1 LKSTLTT
8 ESIAMTSSRF
18 THRRLIALGIAPIAA
33 LSAIGTLLP
42 TTAFAQSSANWPNR
56 PIKLVVPGPPGAGMD
71 IFARLLQAPLQLALK
86 QQIVV
91 ENKAGANGIIGNDTV
106 AKAAPDGYTFLFTA
120 SSSIA
125 LNPIVVPKM
134 PYDTLKDLL
143 PIAQIGQSGFLLVAS
158 PNSGFKNIQ
167 DMVAYAKAHPGK
179 LVYGTWGN
187 GSSGHL
193 AMEGIKLHYG
203 LDMPHV
209 PFKGT
214 SPLVN
219 DLLGNNISVGFADI
233 ASPVPHIKAG
243 KLNALAAT
251 GSRRAP
257 ALPDLPTVSEQ
268 GYKFDA
274 DGWYGVFAPA
284 GTPDDIVRRM
294 NDEINKVLAT
304 DEMRQKFFS
313 QNMPTP
319 PIKTAA
325 QFAAT
330 VRSDVALW
338 QGLAKAVNLKI
349 D

>member
-1 LKSTLTT
+1 
-8 ESIAMTSSRF
+8 MTSSNF
-18 THRRLIALGIAPIAA
+18 KSRRAITLGIAQTAA
-33 LSAIGTLLP
+33 LSATGLLSP
-42 TTAFAQSSANWPNR
+42 ATSWAQSSAGWPNK
-56 PIKLVVPGPPGAGMD
+56 PIRLVVPGPAGAGMD
-71 IFARLLQAPLQLALK
+71 IFARLLQAPLQIALK

-167 DMVAYAKAHPGK
+167 DMVTYSKANPGK

-193 AMEGIKLHYG
+193 AMEGIKLHFG
-203 LDMPHV
+203 LDMPHA

-214 SPLVN
+214 SPLVH
-219 DLLGNNISVGFADI
+219 DLLGNNISVGFVDI
-233 ASPVPHIKAG
+233 ASPVPHIKSG

-274 DGWYGVFAPA
+274 DGWYGFFAPA

-294 NDEINKVLAT
+294 NEEINKVLAT
-304 DEMRQKFFS
+304 EEMRLKFLA

-319 PIKTAA
+319 PIKNAS

-338 QGLAKAVNLKI
+338 QGLAKAVNLKME
-349 D
+349 